1 MKNKELY
8 ICRICWFE
16 NDFFVW
22 GELWESPS
30 FRICPCCGTE
40 FWYEDCQLSAIKENR
55 KKWLSSQIKWF
66 DENKKP
72 DNWDLEEQI
81 KNIPKKYL

>member
-16 NDFFVW
+16 NNHPFW
-22 GELWESPS
+22 LPTGWPS
-30 FRICPCCGTE
+30 FYICPCCWSE
-40 FWYEDCQLSAIKENR
+40 SWYEDCQLSSIKENR
-55 KKWLSSQIKWF
+55 RKWLYSQIKWF

-72 DNWDLEEQI
+72 PNWNFVDQI
-81 KNIPKKYL
+81 KNIPKEYL